1 MRPIIAAAAVTV
13 ALADPAHAQD
23 AHGATA
29 FRKSAGGKD
38 EAWGFA

>member
-1 MRPIIAAAAVTV
+1 MRTIIAAAAVTV

-23 AHGATA
+23 AHGAIA

-38 EAWGFA
+38 AA